1 MRHWMRFGQNGG
13 SRGPRISLT
22 DRMLV
27 PLIWLAVFHLLMFA
41 DWHLA
46 ERRERDRRYAIATVE
61 DTNLLRSS
69 PDSRRI
75 VWSGFDGSVAI
86 YEPGS
91 LEQQRVIELGRVVD
105 LPVCS
110 AFSEDGRWLYCGG
123 PADGSLALVSV
134 EQPGELS
141 RVAAPH
147 GASGTRHLVGRCTR
161 WPKRGNWQA

>member
-1 MRHWMRFGQNGG
+1 M
-13 SRGPRISLT
+13 
-22 DRMLV
+22 
-27 PLIWLAVFHLLMFA
+27 
-41 DWHLA
+41 
-46 ERRERDRRYAIATVE
+46 
-61 DTNLLRSS
+61 
-69 PDSRRI
+69 
-75 VWSGFDGSVAI
+75 WSGFDGSVAI

-123 PADGSLALVSV
+123 AADGSLALVSV